1 MQIVSI
7 YVFAGIPQINLILTL
22 TVYKKLLLFLVA
34 FLLVP
39 SYAETNNLPQL
50 LREAVS
56 QHPDVRNRKNER
68 LAAGSQLEGAKWG
81 RFPSL
86 SAEAQTRTG
95 GAQTL
100 AKVEQIL
107 WNGGRV
113 AGQIDAAT
121 AGLTLADAAVQV
133 AEQAVM
139 TQAATAFF
147 DILRLESR
155 LKTAITNESEH
166 LRLLQI
172 IQRRA
177 ESEISPKADE
187 TQADARLRQAMTD
200 RIQTQ
205 RLLEA
210 ARLALEQAVGRPVTP
225 LAPPTRVSMAK
236 WNEAKLLKAAL
247 AFSPER
253 KRLQAL
259 VDSSEAQ
266 ISVTR
271 AQLMPS
277 VVAGY
282 QAQLGPLA
290 TGDERGRLY
299 LGVQVQTGAGL
310 SGISNVQV
318 AISRKLAAQ
327 DAIVA
332 HERQLTQTVRSTWS
346 ESLAMAEQLQPVR
359 ALLAGSDEIVASY
372 LRQFQVA
379 RKSWLDVL
387 NAQREKTQAYNALSD
402 IEYPL
407 MLAQIKLLLL
417 AGQLNA
423 SSQNITD
430 EP

>member
-1 MQIVSI
+1 
-7 YVFAGIPQINLILTL
+7 
-22 TVYKKLLLFLVA
+22 
-34 FLLVP
+34 
-39 SYAETNNLPQL
+39 
-50 LREAVS
+50 
-56 QHPDVRNRKNER
+56 
-68 LAAGSQLEGAKWG
+68 
-81 RFPSL
+81 
-86 SAEAQTRTG
+86 
-95 GAQTL
+95 
-100 AKVEQIL
+100 
-107 WNGGRV
+107 
-113 AGQIDAAT
+113 
-121 AGLTLADAAVQV
+121 
-133 AEQAVM
+133 
-139 TQAATAFF
+139 
-147 DILRLESR
+147 
-155 LKTAITNESEH
+155 
-166 LRLLQI
+166 
-172 IQRRA
+172 
-177 ESEISPKADE
+177 
-187 TQADARLRQAMTD
+187 
-200 RIQTQ
+200 
-205 RLLEA
+205 
-210 ARLALEQAVGRPVTP
+210 
-225 LAPPTRVSMAK
+225 MAK

-247 AFSPER
+247 EFSPER
-253 KRLQAL
+253 KRLQAQ
-259 VDSSEAQ
+259 VDSNEAQ
-266 ISVTR
+266 ISVAR

-346 ESLAMAEQLQPVR
+346 ESVAMAEQLAPVR

-407 MLAQIKLLLL
+407 MLAQVKLLLL

-430 EP
+430 AP